1 MEKMDNTVIQ
11 LEHITKNYNI
21 YKKNIQRVRGIF
33 FGKEAAE
40 VKHALRDVSLTI
52 NKGER
57 VIVTGPVEAG
67 CTSLLSIIAGVIYPT
82 KGKIR
87 TRGKVNA
94 FLNMR
99 AGFENEATCRENIYL
114 KANVLGIP
122 KAVIKNHVEEI
133 IEELELKDYI
143 DIPLK
148 RAPKGTPLRICLAV
162 HLLMDTDIMII
173 DENFNSGG
181 VHIRQECI
189 DKIQRYF
196 ETHPDVTLVIST
208 SQLGMTNNVCTRGL
222 FMEDGV
228 ITFDGTPREI
238 YEKYRALSKRATQP
252 NEEPDSSESSEG
264 GDGMEEKDIEQE

>member
-1 MEKMDNTVIQ
+1 MDNHTAIQ
-11 LEHITKNYNI
+11 LDHISKNFNV
-21 YKKNIQRVRGIF
+21 YKKNIQRLRGIF
-33 FGKEAAE
+33 FGKEADE
-40 VKHALRDVSLTI
+40 VNHALKDVSLTI

-67 CTSLLSIIAGVIYPT
+67 CTTMLKIIAGVIYPT

-94 FLNMR
+94 LLNVR

-122 KAVIKNHVEEI
+122 KAVIQSRIEEI
-133 IEELELKDYI
+133 IEELDLKDYI
-143 DIPLK
+143 EIPLK

-162 HLLMDTDIMII
+162 HLLMDADIMII

-208 SQLGMTNNVCTRGL
+208 SQLGMTNNICTRGL
-222 FMEDGV
+222 FMEDGI
-228 ITFDGTPREI
+228 ITHDGTPREV
-238 YEKYRALSKRATQP
+238 YEKYRTLSKQLKQP
-252 NEEPDSSESSEG
+252 KEEPDSSENG
-264 GDGMEEKDIEQE
+264 EEKDIEQE